1 MSVFYKDGKD
11 QACSCLATCC
21 SELLTCMQLYVQT
34 EKCNRDHWT
43 VIEMEL
49 KQESPVP
56 PTFELTRFL
65 VTSMTFLANIERV
78 TISRDGAELSHMI
91 KSRNEPRQSIAI
103 PEHMVRTSRN
113 GTMSINS
120 VELICRYLL

>member
-1 MSVFYKDGKD
+1 MF
-11 QACSCLATCC
+11 LLRPTCC
-21 SELLTCMQLYVQT
+21 SELLTCMQLYVMKR
-34 EKCNRDHWT
+34 KCNYDDWT

-78 TISRDGAELSHMI
+78 TISRDGAELSRMI
-91 KSRNEPRQSIAI
+91 KSRNQPKQSIPI
-103 PEHMVRTSRN
+103 PEHMVRTSQN

-120 VELICRYLL
+120 VELICRYPYDFSS

>member
-1 MSVFYKDGKD
+1 
-11 QACSCLATCC
+11 
-21 SELLTCMQLYVQT
+21 MQLYVKK
-34 EKCNRDHWT
+34 EKCNCDRST

-49 KQESPVP
+49 KQESPIP

-65 VTSMTFLANIERV
+65 VTSMTFLAHIECV
-78 TISRDGAELSHMI
+78 TISRDGAELSRMI
-91 KSRNEPRQSIAI
+91 KSWNQPKQSIPI
-103 PEHMVRTSRN
+103 PEHMDRISQN